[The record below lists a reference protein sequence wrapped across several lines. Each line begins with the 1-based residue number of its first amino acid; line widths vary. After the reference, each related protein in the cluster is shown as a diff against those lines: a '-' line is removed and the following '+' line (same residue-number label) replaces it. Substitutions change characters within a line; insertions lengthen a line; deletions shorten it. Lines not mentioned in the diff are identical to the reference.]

1 MNVYAFDVDH
11 TLEVSDGPVTLE
23 SLADLRRAGNIVGL
37 CGNWALV
44 TRGVPDWHLNISFIG
59 PLNLT
64 KAAFLDQIASNVP
77 ADEYIVVGNDPDHFG
92 ASPDKYTAA
101 SAGWRSNF
109 PLRNVPAPGSDR
121 YSKKLDVSAIR
132 SD

>member
-1 MNVYAFDVDH
+1 VNVYAFDVDH

-37 CGNWALV
+37 CGNWAVV

-64 KAAFLDQIASNVP
+64 KAAFLDQIVSNVP

-92 ASPDKYTAA
+92 ASPDKHTAA
-101 SAGWRSNF
+101 SAGWRF
-109 PLRNVPAPGSDR
+109 
-121 YSKKLDVSAIR
+121 IR
-132 SD
+132 EDEFAAGAR

>member
-1 MNVYAFDVDH
+1 MQRLSELE
-11 TLEVSDGPVTLE
+11 TLSLRALRSQTYTDTAVAPKEGGCPLE
-23 SLADLRRAGNIVGL
+23 SLAELRRAGNIVGL
-37 CGNWALV
+37 CGNWAVV

-92 ASPDKYTAA
+92 ASPDKHTAA
-101 SAGWRSNF
+101 SAGWRF
-109 PLRNVPAPGSDR
+109 
-121 YSKKLDVSAIR
+121 IR
-132 SD
+132 EDEFAAGAR